1 MAQKA
6 RKEIADFLSVNKF
19 DRARI
24 RVSFQYAS
32 TIAIFLQVPFRVA
45 KKNIPLQN
53 NSEHHNSASIFL
65 FKVNNRNTRKKYVIC
80 SNLAIKIPGQCQ

>member
-45 KKNIPLQN
+45 KKNIP
-53 NSEHHNSASIFL
+53 
-65 FKVNNRNTRKKYVIC
+65 
-80 SNLAIKIPGQCQ
+80 